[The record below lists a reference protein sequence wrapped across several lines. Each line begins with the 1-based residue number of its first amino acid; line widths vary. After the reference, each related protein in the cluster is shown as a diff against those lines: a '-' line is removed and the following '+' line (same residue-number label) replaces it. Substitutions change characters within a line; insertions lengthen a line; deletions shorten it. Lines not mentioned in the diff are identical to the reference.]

1 MEQKEDFQ
9 ELKRLLALGK
19 IDADELEKRYR
30 TFADIDDESSFA
42 QLKAKIAEKARFETG
57 GGKRASFIR
66 PLRYVAAAVLTLLLI
81 GGAFWY
87 RQYVKVVPPVIS
99 QEVQQAIEQSR
110 ESGREE
116 AQISLLTENHQ
127 QQDKVA
133 NVLKQTY
140 KITDNDVVEQLLQA
154 RRVTT
159 KNDKEFWLTLPDG
172 SLIHL
177 NYNTR
182 VIYPEEFAGETR
194 DIILNGE
201 AYFMVA
207 KDNRHPFVVHTEC
220 GNIQVSG
227 TEFNVNTREDEGR
240 TNVVLVT
247 GKVSVK
253 TDNGNEFSLHP
264 GDMAILYPDQTSP
277 VISQIDVEPYVAWN
291 TGKFVFEDCTLEKL
305 MKVLSRWYG
314 YRVQFDSE
322 ETRQLQFTGALD
334 RYASV
339 EPALRAI
346 SKVMNL
352 RIELDGK
359 NEYIIIDNSNS
370 LIFNN

>member
-1 MEQKEDFQ
+1 MKQENDFF
-9 ELKRLLALGK
+9 ELKKLMALGG
-19 IDADELEKRYR
+19 IDADELQQRYR
-30 TFADIDDESSFA
+30 IFADIDGEGPLASM
-42 QLKAKIAEKARFETG
+42 KARLSDTPPNSEERTVL
-57 GGKRASFIR
+57 RLH
-66 PLRYVAAAVLTLLLI
+66 PVRYVAYAAAAVLAVLLC

-87 RQYVKVVPPVIS
+87 QQYIKVVPPVIS
-99 QEVQQAIEQSR
+99 QEVQQTIEQSR

-116 AQISLLTENHQ
+116 AQVASLAESPQRRSQTAAILKNTYNISSN
-127 QQDKVA
+127 A
-133 NVLKQTY
+133 AA
-140 KITDNDVVEQLLQA
+140 EQLLQA
-154 RRVTT
+154 QRVSTM
-159 KNDKEFWLTLPDG
+159 NDKEFWLTLPDG
-172 SLIHL
+172 SFVHL

-182 VIYPEEFAGETR
+182 VVYPEAFAGDTR
-194 DIILNGE
+194 DVILDGE

-220 GNIQVSG
+220 GNIQVYG
-227 TEFNVNTREDEGR
+227 TEFNVNTREDDGR

-247 GKVSVK
+247 GKVSIK
-253 TDNGNEFSLHP
+253 TNDDNACELQP
-264 GDMAILYPDQTSP
+264 GDMAVLYPDQTKP
-277 VISQIDVEPYVAWN
+277 VVSQIDVEPYVAWN
-291 TGKFVFEDCTLEKL
+291 TGRFVFEDCPLEKL

-322 ETRQLQFTGALD
+322 ETRQLQFTGSLD

-359 NEYIIIDNSNS
+359 NEYIII
-370 LIFNN
+370 NNKNQ

>member
-1 MEQKEDFQ
+1 MEQKEEFND
-9 ELKRLLALGK
+9 LKRLMSLGK
-19 IDADELEKRYR
+19 IDADELERRYR
-30 TFADIDDESSFA
+30 TFADIDDESSLA
-42 QLKAKIAEKARFETG
+42 SLKAKIAEKAELGIG
-57 GGKRASFIR
+57 GGRKAFPKHLIH
-66 PLRYVAAAVLTLLLI
+66 YAGAAVFVLLLA
-81 GGAFWY
+81 GGVFWY
-87 RQYVKVVPPVIS
+87 RQYVRVIPPLIS
-99 QEVQQAIEQSR
+99 QEVRQAIDQSR

-116 AQISLLTENHQ
+116 AQVTSVVESNQSRH
-127 QQDKVA
+127 KVA
-133 NVLKQTY
+133 NALRQTY
-140 KITDNDVVEQLLQA
+140 KIDNGDVVEQLLQA

-172 SLIHL
+172 TLVHL

-182 VIYPEEFAGETR
+182 VIYPEEFAGESR
-194 DIILNGE
+194 DIILDGE

-207 KDNRHPFVVHTEC
+207 KDNRHPFIVHTEC

-227 TEFNVNTREDEGR
+227 TEFNVNTREADGR

-247 GKVSVK
+247 GKVSIK
-253 TDNGNEFSLHP
+253 TDSDNEYTLQP
-264 GDMAILYPDQTSP
+264 GDMAVLYPDRESP

-291 TGKFVFEDCTLEKL
+291 TGRFIFEDCPLEKL

-322 ETRQLQFTGALD
+322 ETRQLQFTGSLD

-359 NEYIIIDNSNS
+359 NEYIII
-370 LIFNN
+370 NNKNQ